1 MTQVFSSLYSSVF
14 FFSFCF
20 QTANL
25 KYDIYPDSFSNYG
38 FISMLM
44 LSILCVVLNQPGL
57 VRTSVA
63 FCHCPVFKFMTLS
76 YNYSLSMEHFWARLP
91 HTHFLCQS
99 LSLLLV
105 ENACGK
111 SLWVGWRFIGNLI
124 IIFILFFNG
133 LSRVSLHEN
142 LFYMPSDYEDHVTHS
157 FRLCF
162 I

>member
-14 FFSFCF
+14 FFPSVFKQ
-20 QTANL
+20 QTLNMT
-25 KYDIYPDSFSNYG
+25 YIQTPSP
-38 FISMLM
+38 IMV
-44 LSILCVVLNQPGL
+44 LSACSCLAFFVLLNQPGL

-76 YNYSLSMEHFWARLP
+76 YNYSLSMEHFWAGLP